1 MKPFN
6 PHRQSQKL
14 RRFISSRKPAGIF
27 SSSVVFLDAAL
38 LVLAFFLAIS
48 PFVMQP
54 GVNIKLP
61 SSPFTGGARFGS
73 MVLSVTHGD
82 WFYFNDER
90 LDVSRLG
97 GVIEAAA
104 RENPGMPL
112 IIEADERAS
121 HGAVVAAWNA
131 ALAAGIPEVS
141 MATQISAI
149 TEESP

>member
-1 MKPFN
+1 M
-6 PHRQSQKL
+6 
-14 RRFISSRKPAGIF
+14 SSRRPAGVF
-27 SSSVVFLDAAL
+27 SASVVFLDAAL
-38 LVLAFFLAIS
+38 LALAFFLAIS

-61 SSPFTGGARFGS
+61 ASPFTGGARFGS

-97 GVIEAAA
+97 GVLEAAA
-104 RENPGMPL
+104 LENPGMPL

-131 ALAAGIPEVS
+131 ALAAGISEVS

-149 TEESP
+149 TEETP